1 MSATIDTPRPITPE
15 KYELL
20 YRAQMSECHRVMDQ
34 RDAWE
39 EFATRLMALAR
50 LQAPLPRGVEEDFR
64 DLKEDRQ

>member
-1 MSATIDTPRPITPE
+1 
-15 KYELL
+15 
-20 YRAQMSECHRVMDQ
+20 MDQ